1 MVNWQE
7 AGRTW
12 PRPHPHAA
20 HLLRGL
26 VLDQH
31 YRHSHPQ
38 CEGGMPGS
46 FELRT
51 DIAPD
56 RLQAVEDWLRA
67 EGFAFRFKQRRWRTW
82 TRPDRPGEGL
92 RPDGIEE
99 DEMPKE
105 YPSGASINVSMW
117 DMIEKNFPEPGSERR
132 LQGSSSASPGKEKR
146 SAGDRKRDRKWR
158 EYQESL
164 AAEASQG
171 AKGGTPA
178 PSPQR
183 ANGSHH
189 PGHATLGDFIQVARQ
204 TKAKPRP
211 LLLRPQQAPAGP
223 SSDVESA
230 HRGRMPADQ
239 ASSSSSVAPDRDVA
253 RACER
258 ACGVPCNL
266 RVARQRVRQH
276 SAAVGGAVGIA
287 QEEAAEWAHGMAI
300 HAQTVA
306 AIAAGLT
313 AVAAHGAATAQVN
326 GELAAADEE
335 ARLTQEAIAC
345 KEAEVRALEEAL
357 AQGRAKK
364 EAEERAHAEATAKAQ
379 ADAAKKDAIEAA
391 RRKVAEEK
399 AKTEAELAA
408 LEAQKARLQQ
418 AWEAKAARARE
429 EAEVRAAAATAAAM
443 EEAEAKLRRE
453 TPPGGSRV
461 ETLRKLF
468 EGDASSKMTLD
479 EADTGSSGSSGPTAH
494 RRRKGKGKTP
504 ERPRRPAG
512 GHPHDSDP
520 FFTASDGD
528 ERGRR
533 HRQVVAW
540 TGGGGGDVPMEP
552 EGEDEDLPPPY
563 RSSESSEPET
573 PRWGNM
579 DEDDDMDFGITKKRP
594 SSDPPRRPGG
604 DPPGPPGGGP
614 SGPPGGRPPSGP
626 PGGRPPGGGGP
637 PGPGG
642 PGRGPPGGPPGD
654 PDDPPGNGDPD
665 TTWRWIVYLRRRVF
679 SLECEVDTGKG
690 KMSRISKVAARAQKE
705 LDIARAETRQL
716 NTLISGLQQRLDAL
730 EARGSVGSDH
740 PPLES
745 GSSDDGWGPG
755 PGPGR
760 PHAPG
765 GAPTSRPSAS
775 APSLTA
781 PSHHSAGRRNER
793 VPPGS
798 GSEDWREEW
807 LSAEHRNRRAP
818 PRTPV
823 RPRRPAP
830 APEPIPMAGGRY
842 GGLRDEV
849 PRGDVEWDVREG
861 EDLDL
866 DLEEFDISPPRGV
879 RREAAER
886 SRRRRDED
894 AYMKGVRREHL
905 GSAYMEEPRRSHRD
919 SMEEMDVAAV
929 GVRGRGRWEPRSTSR
944 PAFMVSKAAD
954 AAVWEDLKDIK
965 PPMYDGNPLNL
976 DRFLEKLDDSGVTVT
991 EDLPPAD
998 AERYVFRRF
1007 RYRLPEVLGELY
1019 FVATKEGR
1027 IKTLKEAKKWL
1038 NEQERVDAP
1047 QVAAKRW
1054 KSIKLEHDGREI
1066 GLRDWRDFRG
1076 KYTLFRRNVEDWNEG
1091 DEQARLLSMLPE
1103 AWIKRVTKEESK
1115 RARSNHTVKMMLPK
1129 EYHTNVVAWTR
1140 KNVAQDVKRHSL
1152 RNALLITVSGD
1163 RERTAMWRLDECELS
1178 GQTIRL
1184 QPIPARMSCDE
1195 ILEWVGEEVLK
1206 EYRNLHHTRG
1216 LRPGDRDVNYVGE
1229 GPGGEAAMDPA
1240 GAGGDES
1247 LINNDDDDEPA
1258 EVAVCAFVAKNLS
1271 AGSKPGNWK
1280 PLQQGWRKQEKRDPR
1295 RVGDPPLSFGEFI
1308 RAHPQRCFVCYG
1320 RKRGFNHD
1328 HRTCPVHKADTE
1340 AYKKAHGS
1348 KKRAPAGIREA
1359 NVEVDRDVLSKLVS
1373 QGTELAKEIQEIK
1386 RNWVPRSDNKNKEN
1400 NQNDQNKD
1408 EDKNKGKK
1416 GGRKKCVNEVDA
1428 EENTPSSTTD
1438 AP

>member
-1 MVNWQE
+1 
-7 AGRTW
+7 
-12 PRPHPHAA
+12 
-20 HLLRGL
+20 
-26 VLDQH
+26 
-31 YRHSHPQ
+31 
-38 CEGGMPGS
+38 
-46 FELRT
+46 
-51 DIAPD
+51 
-56 RLQAVEDWLRA
+56 
-67 EGFAFRFKQRRWRTW
+67 
-82 TRPDRPGEGL
+82 
-92 RPDGIEE
+92 
-99 DEMPKE
+99 
-105 YPSGASINVSMW
+105 MW
-117 DMIEKNFPEPGSERR
+117 DMIEKNFPEPGSGRR
-132 LQGSSSASPGKEKR
+132 LQGSSSASPVKEKR

-164 AAEASQG
+164 AAEAAQG

-183 ANGSHH
+183 ANGGHH
-189 PGHATLGDFIQVARQ
+189 PGSTTLGDYLQVAKQ
-204 TKAKPRP
+204 TRAKPRP

-239 ASSSSSVAPDRDVA
+239 ASSSSSTAPAQRDVA
-253 RACER
+253 PACER
-258 ACGVPCNL
+258 VCGVPCNL
-266 RVARQRVRQH
+266 RVARQRATQRN
-276 SAAVGGAVGIA
+276 AAVEGAVAIA
-287 QEEAAEWAHGMAI
+287 HEEATEWGRGMDY
-300 HAQTVA
+300 HASKVA

-313 AVAAHGAATAQVN
+313 AAAAHEAVAARIRAT
-326 GELAAADEE
+326 DEE
-335 ARLTQEAIAC
+335 ARRTQEAIAC
-345 KEAEVRALEEAL
+345 KEAEVKALEEAI

-364 EAEERAHAEATAKAQ
+364 EAEERPHAEATAKAQ

-418 AWEAKAARARE
+418 AREAEAALARE
-429 EAEVRAAAATAAAM
+429 EAEVGAAAATAAAM

-468 EGDASSKMTLD
+468 EGDASSKMKLD
-479 EADTGSSGSSGPTAH
+479 EADTGSSGSSGPTAY

-520 FFTASDGD
+520 FFTASDGE

-563 RSSESSEPET
+563 RSSECSETEK
-573 PRWGNM
+573 PRWGDM
-579 DEDDDMDFGITKKRP
+579 DEDDDMDFGITKKRS

-626 PGGRPPGGGGP
+626 PGGGPPGGGEP

-642 PGRGPPGGPPGD
+642 PGGGPPGGPPGD

-665 TTWRWIVYLRRRVF
+665 TAWRWIVYRRRRVF

-690 KMSRISKVAARAQKE
+690 EMTRISKVAARAQTE
-705 LDIARAETRQL
+705 LDIARAEIRQL
-716 NTLISGLQQRLDAL
+716 NTVVSGLQQRLDAL

-745 GSSDDGWGPG
+745 GSLDDGWGPG

-765 GAPTSRPSAS
+765 GAPRSRPGAS

-798 GSEDWREEW
+798 GSEDWRDEW
-807 LSAEHRNRRAP
+807 LSSDYHNRRAL

-830 APEPIPMAGGRY
+830 AQVPIPMAGGRY

-849 PRGDVEWDVREG
+849 PRGDVEWDVGEG

-886 SRRRRDED
+886 SRQRRDED
-894 AYMKGVRREHL
+894 AYMEAVRREHL
-905 GSAYMEEPRRSHRD
+905 GSAYMEELRRSHRD

-976 DRFLEKLDDSGVTVT
+976 DRFLEKLDDWGLTVT
-991 EDLPPAD
+991 EDMPHAD

-1019 FVATKEGR
+1019 FVATKEGK

-1066 GLRDWRDFRG
+1066 RLRDWRDFRG
-1076 KYTLFRRNVEDWNEG
+1076 KYTLYRRNVEDWNEG

-1115 RARSNHTVKMMLPK
+1115 RAKSNHTVKMMLPK
-1129 EYHTNVVAWTR
+1129 EYHTNVVAWAK
-1140 KNVAQDVKRHSL
+1140 KNVARDVKRHSL

-1163 RERTAMWRLDECELS
+1163 REKIAMWRLDECELS

-1184 QPIPARMSCDE
+1184 QAIPAQMSCDE

-1216 LRPGDRDVNYVGE
+1216 WRLGDRDVNYVGE

-1240 GAGGDES
+1240 GTGGDET
-1247 LINNDDDDEPA
+1247 LVDDDDDDEPA

-1280 PLQQGWRKQEKRDPR
+1280 PLQQGWRKQEKRGPSPHWR
-1295 RVGDPPLSFGEFI
+1295 PSAVLWGVHTSSPSGLFRVLWE
-1308 RAHPQRCFVCYG
+1308 
-1320 RKRGFNHD
+1320 
-1328 HRTCPVHKADTE
+1328 E
-1340 AYKKAHGS
+1340 A
-1348 KKRAPAGIREA
+1348 RLQP
-1359 NVEVDRDVLSKLVS
+1359 
-1373 QGTELAKEIQEIK
+1373 
-1386 RNWVPRSDNKNKEN
+1386 
-1400 NQNDQNKD
+1400 
-1408 EDKNKGKK
+1408 
-1416 GGRKKCVNEVDA
+1416 
-1428 EENTPSSTTD
+1428 
-1438 AP
+1438 

>member
-1 MVNWQE
+1 MVNWDE
-7 AGRTW
+7 GGKTW
-12 PRPHPHAA
+12 PQPRPHAA
-20 HLLRGL
+20 RLLRGL
-26 VLDQH
+26 LWGQQ
-31 YRHSHPQ
+31 YCHSNPQ

-46 FELRT
+46 FQLRE
-51 DIAPD
+51 DMGED
-56 RLQAVEDWLRA
+56 RLRAVEEWLRA
-67 EGFAFRFKQRRWRTW
+67 EGYEYRFRRKRWTTL
-82 TRPDRPGEGL
+82 TRLDRPGEEL

-99 DEMPKE
+99 DENPNE
-105 YPSGASINVSMW
+105 YLSGASINVSMW
-117 DMIEKNFPEPGSERR
+117 DMMEKEFPALGNERR

-146 SAGDRKRDRKWR
+146 SAGDRRRDRKWR
-158 EYQESL
+158 EYVESL
-164 AAEASQG
+164 AAEAAQG
-171 AKGGTPA
+171 ARGGTPA
-178 PSPQR
+178 HSPQR
-183 ANGSHH
+183 ANGGHH
-189 PGHATLGDFIQVARQ
+189 PGHTTLGDFLQVAKPAKAQPRQ
-204 TKAKPRP
+204 
-211 LLLRPQQAPAGP
+211 LHLRKSGP

-239 ASSSSSVAPDRDVA
+239 ASSSSSVAPDQRDVA

-266 RVARQRVRQH
+266 RVARQRATQQK
-276 SAAVGGAVGIA
+276 AAVEGAVGIA
-287 QEEAAEWAHGMAI
+287 QQEAAEWAHGMAI
-300 HAQTVA
+300 HASTVA
-306 AIAAGLT
+306 AIAAALT

-326 GELAAADEE
+326 GEVAAADEE
-335 ARLTQEAIAC
+335 ARLTLEAIAC
-345 KEAEVRALEEAL
+345 KEAEVKALEEAL
-357 AQGRAKK
+357 AQERAKK

-391 RRKVAEEK
+391 RRKVAEER

-408 LEAQKARLQQ
+408 LEAEIARLQQ
-418 AWEAKAARARE
+418 TREAEAARARE
-429 EAEVRAAAATAAAM
+429 EAEKRAAAATAAAI

-479 EADTGSSGSSGPTAH
+479 EADTGSSRSSGPTAH

-533 HRQVVAW
+533 HRRVVAW

-563 RSSESSEPET
+563 RSSESSETET
-573 PRWGNM
+573 PRWGDM
-579 DEDDDMDFGITKKRP
+579 DEDDDMDFDITKKRP

-626 PGGRPPGGGGP
+626 PGGGPPVGGGP

-642 PGRGPPGGPPGD
+642 PGGGPPGGPPGY
-654 PDDPPGNGDPD
+654 PDDPPGDGDPD
-665 TTWRWIVYLRRRVF
+665 ATRRWIVYLRRRVQF
-679 SLECEVDTGKG
+679 LEREVDTGKG
-690 KMSRISKVAARAQKE
+690 EMTRIARVAARAQRE
-705 LDIARAETRQL
+705 LDIAKIEMVKSAQVATVTQKLLDIARGETRSL
-716 NTLISGLQQRLDAL
+716 NKVISGLQQRLDAL

-765 GAPTSRPSAS
+765 GAPRSRPSAS

-781 PSHHSAGRRNER
+781 PSHHSAGRCNER

-798 GSEDWREEW
+798 GSEDWRDEW
-807 LSAEHRNRRAP
+807 LSADYHNCRAP

-849 PRGDVEWDVREG
+849 PRGDVEWDVGEG

-866 DLEEFDISPPRGV
+866 DLEEFNISPPRGV

-886 SRRRRDED
+886 SRRRRDEE
-894 AYMKGVRREHL
+894 AYIEGVRREHL

-965 PPMYDGNPLNL
+965 PPVYDGNPLNL
-976 DRFLEKLDDSGVTVT
+976 DRFLEKLDDWGATVT
-991 EDLPPAD
+991 EDMDPAD
-998 AERYVFRRF
+998 AEKYVFRRF
-1007 RYRLPEVLGELY
+1007 RYLLPEVLQELY
-1019 FVATKEGR
+1019 FVATKEGK

-1054 KSIKLEHDGREI
+1054 KSIKLQHDGREI
-1066 GLRDWRDFRG
+1066 RLRDWRDFRG
-1076 KYTLFRRNVEDWNEG
+1076 QYTLFRRNVEDWNED

-1103 AWIKRVTKEESK
+1103 AWIKRVTKEEFLDSYDG
-1115 RARSNHTVKMMLPK
+1115 
-1129 EYHTNVVAWTR
+1129 YHLGFPMDPMEPPSLYLTSGR
-1140 KNVAQDVKRHSL
+1140 RPQRRRRHL
-1152 RNALLITVSGD
+1152 
-1163 RERTAMWRLDECELS
+1163 RTA
-1178 GQTIRL
+1178 Q
-1184 QPIPARMSCDE
+1184 
-1195 ILEWVGEEVLK
+1195 
-1206 EYRNLHHTRG
+1206 
-1216 LRPGDRDVNYVGE
+1216 
-1229 GPGGEAAMDPA
+1229 A
-1240 GAGGDES
+1240 GA
-1247 LINNDDDDEPA
+1247 LI
-1258 EVAVCAFVAKNLS
+1258 
-1271 AGSKPGNWK
+1271 
-1280 PLQQGWRKQEKRDPR
+1280 R
-1295 RVGDPPLSFGEFI
+1295 RLGLVG
-1308 RAHPQRCFVCYG
+1308 QR
-1320 RKRGFNHD
+1320 
-1328 HRTCPVHKADTE
+1328 
-1340 AYKKAHGS
+1340 
-1348 KKRAPAGIREA
+1348 
-1359 NVEVDRDVLSKLVS
+1359 
-1373 QGTELAKEIQEIK
+1373 
-1386 RNWVPRSDNKNKEN
+1386 
-1400 NQNDQNKD
+1400 NQ
-1408 EDKNKGKK
+1408 
-1416 GGRKKCVNEVDA
+1416 
-1428 EENTPSSTTD
+1428 P
-1438 AP
+1438 